1 MNASFVFDVSN
12 VKSTLISDH
21 QTFERWDAT
30 KDVNESLEG
39 DPPSPLPKP
48 CYFGPAPLPSHTNKG
63 TLDAVYLEPRQN
75 LLCAT
80 VSQSENPAVMGTG
93 LTAEMLSGILDRA
106 IGAMEKRL
114 EARMDSDS
122 KRLHA
127 MDQRLAALAEKL
139 MPEMD
144 ATVNTLSNSLILVLC
159 HDPCTTLMM
168 KMMKTV
174 LIMINKYRS
183 DSRDDLAH
191 RKAEICC

>member
-1 MNASFVFDVSN
+1 MNASLIFEGSN
-12 VKSTLISDH
+12 VTSTLISH
-21 QTFERWDAT
+21 EKNFKPWGVT
-30 KDVNESLEG
+30 KGFSEPLEG
-39 DPPSPLPKP
+39 EPSSPLPQP
-48 CYFGPAPLPSHTNKG
+48 CYDGPAPLPSHINKG
-63 TLDAVYLEPRQN
+63 TLDAFYVEPYKN

-80 VSQSENPAVMGTG
+80 ASQSENPAVKGTG
-93 LTAEMLSGILDRA
+93 LTAEMLSDILDRA

-144 ATVNTLSNSLILVLC
+144 ATVNTLSNCLILVLC
-159 HDPCTTLMM
+159 CNPCTTKMM
-168 KMMKTV
+168 NMMKTV
-174 LIMINKYRS
+174 LIMNDKYRS

-191 RKAEICC
+191 RKAEICR